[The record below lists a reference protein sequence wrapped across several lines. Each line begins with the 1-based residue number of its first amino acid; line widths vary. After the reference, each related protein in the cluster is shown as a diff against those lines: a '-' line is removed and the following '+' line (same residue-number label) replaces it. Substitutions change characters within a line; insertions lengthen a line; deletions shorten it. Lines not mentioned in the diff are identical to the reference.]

1 MKPIQASLLSKQNSK
16 FSETIAARWGRHT
29 LGFLTLTSLLLLSG
43 CGEANRE
50 IHLQDS
56 TTSPVGQVDAQSS
69 NSPAPTPTQA
79 VATLAPSVSFFGY
92 YEAPFEAVW
101 DAPLAQQADYEI
113 QVCRLNTSLTT
124 SPFQVADES
133 NCRKLGTIACE
144 GRQTCIALNESNV
157 EDPYARLQSSAV
169 NSQTLRTRYSN
180 SKWAA
185 VSSIAFIRIRAKNS
199 LQLGAW
205 VAPTTCSTSAAGG
218 ASGSKTCTNQ

>member
-1 MKPIQASLLSKQNSK
+1 MKRSIISSLSGRSPKTSQQ
-16 FSETIAARWGRHT
+16 TGAHWGYSS
-29 LGFLTLTSLLLLSG
+29 LGVLAIVSLLLLSG

-56 TTSPVGQVDAQSS
+56 TAPVSQVEGQDA
-69 NSPAPTPTQA
+69 NTPAPTPTQA
-79 VATLAPSVSFFGY
+79 VAALAPSVSFFGY

-101 DAPLAQQADYEI
+101 DAPLTQQADYEI

-124 SPFQVADES
+124 SPFQVANES
-133 NCRKLGTIACE
+133 NCRLLGTIACE

-157 EDPYARLQSSAV
+157 QDPYARLQSSAV
-169 NSQTLRTRYSN
+169 NSQTLRSRYSN

-205 VAPTTCSTSAAGG
+205 VTPTTCSTSATGG
-218 ASGSKTCTNQ
+218 ASGTKTCTNQ